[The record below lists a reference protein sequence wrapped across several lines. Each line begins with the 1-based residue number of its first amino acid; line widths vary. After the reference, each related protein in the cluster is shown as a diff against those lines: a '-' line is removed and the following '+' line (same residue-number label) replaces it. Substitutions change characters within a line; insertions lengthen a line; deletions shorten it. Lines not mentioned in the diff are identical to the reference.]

1 MKFISFNLLIA
12 RKINA
17 GEIGKTHIIT
27 AHTQIH
33 KHTPY
38 TQTHTDS
45 QTHKH
50 THTNTQRHTHLTHT
64 HTNKHILMNTQR
76 HMNSKVRK
84 LSWIPGSTIGT
95 IYLPQSLFVK
105 ICIMGTT
112 PDLPISVG

>member
-12 RKINA
+12 RKIYA

-50 THTNTQRHTHLTHT
+50 THTNTQTHTSHTHT
-64 HTNKHILMNTQR
+64 HKQTHTHEHTKTHELQSKKPFLDSWFYHWYHLSSSVPLCKNLYNGH
-76 HMNSKVRK
+76 NS
-84 LSWIPGSTIGT
+84 
-95 IYLPQSLFVK
+95 
-105 ICIMGTT
+105 
-112 PDLPISVG
+112 